1 MLAIYL
7 IILVF
12 LLVLFI
18 LFTAIVLTF
27 KLKVLSV
34 EEKKELGGI
43 FTVKWLFFS
52 HTFLIGEPNEKK
64 PILEESART
73 EKENEI
79 IVETGAQRDRKGSEQ
94 TENRDL
100 DLLKAESEAEYKA
113 EQKMQVEECRRPE
126 EQRPGE
132 ETIIIEGKER
142 IEVKEKSQ
150 GKKKRGIFDW
160 IRGKKRVST
169 EEKVN
174 TEGEVERKK
183 GMTTRE
189 KLHWGLEAYKAL
201 RKPLF
206 RLFSD
211 MLNAIK
217 IKNLKADLTFGLSDP
232 ADTGMLCGFIHA
244 ILGMVYSRC
253 RSCSFSVCP
262 VFMESLLDF
271 RGSAEIRIKIYSL
284 IFPFIK
290 FIFNGKTLSFTY
302 SIVKE
307 KLRGSSKVNS

>member
-73 EKENEI
+73 EKEKEI

-94 TENRDL
+94 TENREV

-113 EQKMQVEECRRPE
+113 EYKAEQKMQVEEGRRPG
-126 EQRPGE
+126 EQRPEE

-150 GKKKRGIFDW
+150 GKEKRGIFDW
-160 IRGKKRVST
+160 IRGKKELV
-169 EEKVN
+169 
-174 TEGEVERKK
+174 RKK
-183 GMTTRE
+183 KLVRKVRWRE
-189 KLHWGLEAYKAL
+189 RRE
-201 RKPLF
+201 
-206 RLFSD
+206 
-211 MLNAIK
+211 
-217 IKNLKADLTFGLSDP
+217 
-232 ADTGMLCGFIHA
+232 
-244 ILGMVYSRC
+244 
-253 RSCSFSVCP
+253 
-262 VFMESLLDF
+262 
-271 RGSAEIRIKIYSL
+271 
-284 IFPFIK
+284 
-290 FIFNGKTLSFTY
+290 
-302 SIVKE
+302 
-307 KLRGSSKVNS
+307 

>member
-12 LLVLFI
+12 LLI
-18 LFTAIVLTF
+18 LFVLLTAIVLTF
-27 KLKVLSV
+27 KLKVLSL
-34 EEKKELGGI
+34 EGNNELGGT

-52 HTFLIGEPNEKK
+52 HTFLIGEP
-64 PILEESART
+64 
-73 EKENEI
+73 EKEKCPPEEPVTPEEPVI
-79 IVETGAQRDRKGSEQ
+79 DSKEKEVMVETDEVKSGSEQ
-94 TENRDL
+94 TDWRKEDL
-100 DLLKAESEAEYKA
+100 NTEYNA
-113 EQKMQVEECRRPE
+113 QVEEGRGSGEKRSE
-126 EQRPGE
+126 EK
-132 ETIIIEGKER
+132 TDILEGKER
-142 IEVKEKSQ
+142 IEVEEKIQ
-150 GKKKRGIFDW
+150 VKKKRGIFDR
-160 IRGKKRVST
+160 IKGEKRAG
-169 EEKVN
+169 E
-174 TEGEVERKK
+174 EVEEEK

-217 IKNLKADLTFGLSDP
+217 IKNLKADLTFGLPDP
-232 ADTGMLCGFIHA
+232 ADTGMLYGFIHA
-244 ILGMVYSRC
+244 ILGAIYSRC

-284 IFPFIK
+284 VFPFFK

-307 KLRGSSKVNS
+307 KLRGSSKINS